1 MYMKKSAGETWLSA
15 VTQECHA
22 WAARLSCMAR
32 ASLCLS
38 VVSSVSCNY
47 QQFCLAE
54 MMSQVLSFGALITGR
69 NQRVFFLSYSQ
80 CNRAVWCC
88 CRDVEVNFL
97 TLPGTHFLI
106 IWHLKEVRFL
116 NTQEFLHIHEVHLLA
131 SSDSAREQ
139 AEREVGSFPV
149 QQPLGQAWDSCSGCV
164 LNAGRA
170 HSSRSPHCPACNK
183 QSPFVYSRRAFRP
196 HCAGAGLVH
205 GSSWLLACH
214 GLWGLC

>member
-15 VTQECHA
+15 VTQEHRA
-22 WAARLSCMAR
+22 WAVCLSCMAR

-38 VVSSVSCNY
+38 VVSSVSCSY

-97 TLPGTHFLI
+97 TLPGTLFLI

-116 NTQEFLHIHEVHLLA
+116 NTQ
-131 SSDSAREQ
+131 
-139 AEREVGSFPV
+139 SFCTSMKCICWHHQTLQGNKQKGRWDPS
-149 QQPLGQAWDSCSGCV
+149 LGQAWDSCSGCV

-183 QSPFVYSRRAFRP
+183 QSPFVYSRRVFRP
-196 HCAGAGLVH
+196 HCAEAGLVH

>member
-38 VVSSVSCNY
+38 VVSSVSCSY

-97 TLPGTHFLI
+97 SLPCTLFLI
-106 IWHLKEVRFL
+106 IWHLKELCFL
-116 NTQEFLHIHEVHLLA
+116 NTQ
-131 SSDSAREQ
+131 
-139 AEREVGSFPV
+139 SFCTSMKCICWHH
-149 QQPLGQAWDSCSGCV
+149 QTLQG
-164 LNAGRA
+164 
-170 HSSRSPHCPACNK
+170 NK
-183 QSPFVYSRRAFRP
+183 QKGRWDPSL
-196 HCAGAGLVH
+196 C
-205 GSSWLLACH
+205 SS
-214 GLWGLC
+214 LWGRRGTAAVAVS

>member
-1 MYMKKSAGETWLSA
+1 MHSLFNN
-15 VTQECHA
+15 
-22 WAARLSCMAR
+22 L
-32 ASLCLS
+32 ASKRTP
-38 VVSSVSCNY
+38 
-47 QQFCLAE
+47 F
-54 MMSQVLSFGALITGR
+54 SQHSEL
-69 NQRVFFLSYSQ
+69 
-80 CNRAVWCC
+80 
-88 CRDVEVNFL
+88 
-97 TLPGTHFLI
+97 
-106 IWHLKEVRFL
+106 
-116 NTQEFLHIHEVHLLA
+116 LHIHEVHLLA

-196 HCAGAGLVH
+196 HCAEAGLVH

-214 GLWGLC
+214 GLWGLCWDARCYEETYPEGERIVLFQIGSVRSHLLLPISLFSSSSFLLNKAQAQATPWSHPSLVATMVLLLLIVCQGCFLGLGSAMI